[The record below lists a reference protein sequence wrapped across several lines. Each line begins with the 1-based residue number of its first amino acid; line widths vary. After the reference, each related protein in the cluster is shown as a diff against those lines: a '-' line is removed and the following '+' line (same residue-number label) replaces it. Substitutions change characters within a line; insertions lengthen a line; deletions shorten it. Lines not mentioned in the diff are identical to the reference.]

1 MQYSWGVKSRKIKS
15 KKTVCLQVSWI
26 FTKAYFEE
34 VTGQGHTSWKHRCVA
49 VSIWQASSV
58 DGCLAEVWSRR
69 MGWAALFVT
78 VCNSMG
84 VCQLKGV
91 GKTTFQDE
99 GVIMRS
105 PTAVVGSRA
114 RRWEGGNFITRAARE
129 VLNLASPPCTLT
141 SSWSVAA
148 WVSVTASRVTL
159 PHVGRLTL
167 ASQLSLWIYLSSW
180 GFFFSS
186 LESAISHVF
195 FFCTFGLALSRESAR
210 EVSCSEMACLKTAV
224 CPSAG

>member
-15 KKTVCLQVSWI
+15 EKTVCLQLSWV

-58 DGCLAEVWSRR
+58 DGCLAEVRSRR
-69 MGWAALFVT
+69 MGWAALLVT

-99 GVIMRS
+99 GVITRS

-114 RRWEGGNFITRAARE
+114 WRWEGGSFITRAARE
-129 VLNLASPPCTLT
+129 VLLRIWPVPPCALS
-141 SSWSVAA
+141 SSWRSVVAA
-148 WVSVTASRVTL
+148 CVSVTASRVTL
-159 PHVGRLTL
+159 PRVGCLTL
-167 ASQLSLWIYLSSW
+167 ASQLALWIYLIFL
-180 GFFFSS
+180 GFLFLLSGVCYNPMFSFFV
-186 LESAISHVF
+186 LPV
-195 FFCTFGLALSRESAR
+195 
-210 EVSCSEMACLKTAV
+210 
-224 CPSAG
+224 